1 MGLFKN
7 SHFPPVNGLL
17 PRVKVREYYQLQ
29 VPSTSMLT
37 MPNFGLMKFEDN
49 HGDLERA
56 LGASVEAFMNPTNK
70 ALVIGIIGKYLQG
83 YIQKMEL
90 SLNEE
95 ATEFLARFIG
105 IGCGMALVESASGL
119 MIEGKVHPSIQNVF
133 TRAIINLSDK
143 QREAFQSVE
152 NYEHVIEKAIE
163 IGYVGSRLNGSLEI
177 SELLAQIRPLR

>member
-1 MGLFKN
+1 
-7 SHFPPVNGLL
+7 
-17 PRVKVREYYQLQ
+17 
-29 VPSTSMLT
+29 